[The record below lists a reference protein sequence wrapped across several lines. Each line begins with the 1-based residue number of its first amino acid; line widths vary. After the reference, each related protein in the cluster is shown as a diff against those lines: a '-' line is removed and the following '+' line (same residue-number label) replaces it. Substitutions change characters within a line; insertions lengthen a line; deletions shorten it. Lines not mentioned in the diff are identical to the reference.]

1 MGKTKFGRDLN
12 ALLKGTEVKPTL
24 DVMKAIDFSRTT
36 LAGRRMR
43 RANALE
49 HTKPRTNAQREA
61 KKLREMEKSAT
72 RRREMK
78 RSEVRERANKR
89 LESETAAMLRER
101 RALAARSL
109 KEIAAEEAAARNA
122 YFTKHVRTHGSS
134 RPVWLAALAGL
145 PSGTPAQAANSVR
158 AVRLMNRRMAPPRSA
173 RTPKAIAMHRK
184 THAKA
189 IRKASR
195 NPRVAVPALANIG
208 GANSSSSGSGSGS
221 RNAYSWSTDSTVNT
235 SRGVRARSR
244 DSVPRTGELDWID
257 DVDDTADS
265 AAIAYGRDYAHYLTN
280 QTLERP
286 PSPPF
291 LARPPSPPSHAFLQ
305 NRALQNR
312 VTRKRKRSRCARKR
326 PASRRR

>member
-1 MGKTKFGRDLN
+1 MGKYGLGVDRSNFDYKTKLNYDLI
-12 ALLKGTEVKPTL
+12 ALLNGREVEPTPNVARKL
-24 DVMKAIDFSRTT
+24 ERMKAIDFSRTT
-36 LAGRRMR
+36 LASRRKR

-49 HTKPRTNAQREA
+49 HTKPKSSKKRVAEEA
-61 KKLREMEKSAT
+61 AA
-72 RRREMK
+72 RRR
-78 RSEVRERANKR
+78 RVV
-89 LESETAAMLRER
+89 
-101 RALAARSL
+101 
-109 KEIAAEEAAARNA
+109 EEAAARNA
-122 YFTKHVRTHGSS
+122 YFAKHVRTPSS
-134 RPVWLAALAGL
+134 LKKSQMQVADDMRRQSETAAMLRGRRAASTANSGKPVWLAALAGL
-145 PSGTPAQAANSVR
+145 PSGTPAQAV
-158 AVRLMNRRMAPPRSA
+158 NRRMAPPRSA
-173 RTPKAIAMHRK
+173 RTPKAIAVHRK

-195 NPRVAVPALANIG
+195 NPHVAVPALANIG

-221 RNAYSWSTDSTVNT
+221 RNAYSWSTDST

-280 QTLERP
+280 STLERP